1 MDVDKYWATL
11 HPEEGVFPNLN
22 HNSPQ
27 RLVTQLRS
35 PTLTPVPDLTDSET
49 NSQLPGKMT
58 CLETGGR
65 PLSEMLRFTQAGV
78 VPSHLAQPFVSSPLP
93 HSNTPKRDEPED
105 ELKGKE
111 NRTKG
116 GGG

>member
-1 MDVDKYWATL
+1 
-11 HPEEGVFPNLN
+11 
-22 HNSPQ
+22 
-27 RLVTQLRS
+27 
-35 PTLTPVPDLTDSET
+35 
-49 NSQLPGKMT
+49 
-58 CLETGGR
+58 
-65 PLSEMLRFTQAGV
+65 MLRFTQAGV